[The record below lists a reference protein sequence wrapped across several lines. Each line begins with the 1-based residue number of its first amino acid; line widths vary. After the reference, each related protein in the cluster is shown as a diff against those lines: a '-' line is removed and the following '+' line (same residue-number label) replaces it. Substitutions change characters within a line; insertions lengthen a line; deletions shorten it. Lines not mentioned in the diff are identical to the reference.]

1 MERTIQ
7 PKQGEIW
14 MVRFDPVMGDEI
26 GKARPAVV
34 LSNAEA
40 GRLDLCFVCPIT
52 DWKDRYER
60 YPWFTFLE
68 PSRQNGL
75 AKPSGADAFQCKSI
89 SLLRFLE
96 CRGRIEDDQFTDI
109 VDRLNFCL
117 RRL

>member
-1 MERTIQ
+1 
-7 PKQGEIW
+7 
-14 MVRFDPVMGDEI
+14 MVRFDPVIGDEI

-68 PSRQNGL
+68 PS
-75 AKPSGADAFQCKSI
+75 SGADAFQCKSI

-96 CRGRIEDDQFTDI
+96 CRGRIGDDQFTDI
-109 VDRLNFCL
+109 IDRLNFCL